1 MLEETSPQQRRDQSK
16 MELVEKRE
24 FSDKKRKELADKG
37 HALPDG
43 SFPIENTTDLHN
55 AIQSIGR
62 ASNYAEAKKH
72 IIARAKA
79 LNAAKLLPK
88 DWKVTKFIDDVK
100 DAIEKAIGTSSS
112 ANQEADERSVEN
124 YVRGNF
130 NTNTPT
136 NGTGG
141 NIVSNTTEPD
151 PQGDIAVQKDL
162 PNATRPYA
170 VTTIA
175 QETRPEG
182 DVTPSAAEHIN
193 PDVSTGGAGVYKA
206 DMCPDCGKPAV
217 HMCNMD
223 KADASEEDDKVEK
236 AASADEVTED
246 NADDQAVTKA
256 ADEVESKEEDSKETA
271 ADEKAEMKKSLW
283 GGAFSPFTK

>member
-1 MLEETSPQQRRDQSK
+1 

-55 AIQSIGR
+55 AIQSVGR

-79 LNAAKLLPK
+79 LNATKLLPK

-100 DAIEKAIGTSSS
+100 DVIEKAIGTSSS
-112 ANQEADERSVEN
+112 ANQETDERSVEN

-151 PQGDIAVQKDL
+151 PQGNIAVQKDL
-162 PNATRPYA
+162 PNATRPDA

-175 QETRPEG
+175 QETRPVG

-206 DMCPDCGKPAV
+206 DICPDCGKPAV
-217 HMCNMD
+217 HMCNMN
-223 KADASEEDDKVEK
+223 KADDADEDDKMKKADMCPDCGKSTADCGCTKK
-236 AASADEVTED
+236 AASSDEVTED
-246 NADDQAVTKA
+246 N
-256 ADEVESKEEDSKETA
+256 EEA
-271 ADEKAEMKKSLW
+271 MAKAEASDAPLAEPTEVKKSLW